1 MHITATAPYVA
12 NALYYEATD
21 FLYGIA
27 IFIFPEFTGI
37 FFFSQGCVKSFV

>member
-27 IFIFPEFTGI
+27 IFIYNGPL
-37 FFFSQGCVKSFV
+37 VKTTF